1 MLQSLSYVS
10 TEVADSTMTISYKVI
25 HNDSNA
31 KITTAAALIKELS
44 KAGRQGKL
52 SQALKAYTMPGVLVI
67 DEVGYLTY
75 GPDAANVLY
84 HVVNDRYL
92 RKRPMLF
99 TTNKTLRDWGRVLHD
114 DDLAR
119 AIADRALERG
129 RLISLDGPSQRTRHL
144 DIDPFED
151 PELQPARV
159 SGRNSAEFPEPTHAP
174 SRGDRRDGSCSRSTR
189 RRTLLA
195 VSGANTP
202 SASRIRR
209 RRPGS

>member
-75 GPDAANVLY
+75 GPDAANVLF
-84 HVVNDRYL
+84 HVVNDRYIA
-92 RKRPMLF
+92 RRPIIF
-99 TTNKTLRDWGRVLHD
+99 TTNKSPFSEWGDALHDKDLADAIVDRVL
-114 DDLAR
+114 
-119 AIADRALERG
+119 EKG
-129 RLISLDGPSQRTRHL
+129 RLILLDGPSARTQHIAQPEARGN
-144 DIDPFED
+144 IDK
-151 PELQPARV
+151 PAIV
-159 SGRNSAEFPEPTHAP
+159 SGI
-174 SRGDRRDGSCSRSTR
+174 
-189 RRTLLA
+189 
-195 VSGANTP
+195 NTP
-202 SASRIRR
+202 SPLEKWLDFEGPAS
-209 RRPGS
+209 